1 MDLEKEIVSLTKK
14 FDEDKITTG
23 KRDKN
28 GFMVEPGEDW
38 NDQKSDETIK
48 YMTKPKNISSIEPRR
63 FAKGGSSDTEVI
75 VNNGQ
80 IQTKKDFLKTLP
92 VEEQPGYEPNKDQ
105 NLFRRIKYFQG
116 QSLGPEFDKAIELED
131 IELKKLG
138 VNPPNILQRN
148 RKEQPLVD
156 LKKKIDKYKDV
167 HFPKEK
173 PFKKLPALKDR
184 PVRKPGAVPPKT
196 NTIKMA
202 PLPPISFDLMPKPF
216 ERDPEIEAA
225 EKRFLESLRRNEEE
239 KRRNATSGLAGILG
253 GDPTIK

>member
-80 IQTKKDFLKTLP
+80 IQTKKDFLKKFLTYLT
-92 VEEQPGYEPNKDQ
+92 
-105 NLFRRIKYFQG
+105 
-116 QSLGPEFDKAIELED
+116 SLSLLRTC
-131 IELKKLG
+131 LKCVTKSRASARG
-138 VNPPNILQRN
+138 
-148 RKEQPLVD
+148 
-156 LKKKIDKYKDV
+156 
-167 HFPKEK
+167 
-173 PFKKLPALKDR
+173 
-184 PVRKPGAVPPKT
+184 
-196 NTIKMA
+196 
-202 PLPPISFDLMPKPF
+202 S
-216 ERDPEIEAA
+216 
-225 EKRFLESLRRNEEE
+225 S
-239 KRRNATSGLAGILG
+239 
-253 GDPTIK
+253 